1 MDRALIVLLGAVVA
15 AVGVIGVAAIWLTV
29 TTDDGDPI
37 VLEPGVTEGVSFP
50 AIDHDPAGAAALVTA
65 WQRWRTASFVSVG
78 TWTRTIDARPDEP
91 LTGDVYVAQ
100 APPRRLVVRLGSVVE
115 RHGDE
120 VSACSVS
127 DQVVIAPP
135 CVAGEGLAYDA
146 LVEYELGLVERY
158 VTGPSRLYD
167 VARSS
172 VDCFRA
178 ELVVPASASPWGRW
192 AEYCFDEQTGALRSA
207 RVRRRSATDVELVG
221 SIRAEVRDDDFG

>member
-100 APPRRLVVRLGSVVE
+100 APPRRLVVRLG
-115 RHGDE
+115 
-120 VSACSVS
+120 A
-127 DQVVIAPP
+127 A
-135 CVAGEGLAYDA
+135 EGLEQREADRGA
-146 LVEYELGLVERY
+146 DHAEHADQQE
-158 VTGPSRLYD
+158 GPLPGIQQL
-167 VARSS
+167 A
-172 VDCFRA
+172 
-178 ELVVPASASPWGRW
+178 VVSQAS
-192 AEYCFDEQTGALRSA
+192 EQTDQQASQHIHRERPRGKL
-207 RVRRRSATDVELVG
+207 T
-221 SIRAEVRDDDFG
+221 